1 MNPQRLAQFSAIV
14 QAGSISKAAQSLGCG
29 KSVLSRQLTK
39 LEAELGTRLI
49 QRSTRRLTLTEIGE
63 LVYAQAQHIDK
74 AMANIEQLT
83 EQYQS
88 EVHGCLRVT
97 CPRPLGQRYLVP
109 LLVEFTRR
117 HPRLEVAL
125 TVDDR
130 MVDLIGEHIDV
141 AIRVAHLEDSTLVAR
156 QLGHN
161 PRVMVAA
168 PLYLAQAGT
177 PQQPTDLLQHEC
189 LVYTSGARVFDSWTL
204 WRDGLSSVV
213 QVPRKIQIND
223 GLALVAAA
231 CAGGGVLAIDQ
242 LLVDAELASG
252 ALVPVLPAY
261 SLRPGQPI
269 YAVYPARPW
278 LALKT
283 ATFIAFLQ
291 DKLLSDGASSPADAG
306 VVRSKS

>member
-14 QAGSISKAAQSLGCG
+14 QAGSISKAAQTLGCG

-39 LEAELGTRLI
+39 LEAELGARLI

-63 LVYAQAQHIDK
+63 LVFAQAQHIDQ

-88 EVHGCLRVT
+88 EVKGCLRVT

-109 LLVEFTRR
+109 LLVEFTRL
-117 HPRLEVAL
+117 HPKVEVAL
-125 TVDDR
+125 SVDDR
-130 MVDLIGEHIDV
+130 MVDLIAEQVDV

-156 QLGHN
+156 KLGEN

-168 PLYLAQAGT
+168 PDYLARAGT
-177 PQQPTDLLQHEC
+177 PLTPQDLMLHEC
-189 LVYTSGARVFDSWTL
+189 LVYTSGARAFDHWSL
-204 WRDGLSSVV
+204 LRDGETTVV

-223 GLALVAAA
+223 GMALVAAA
-231 CAGGGVLAIDQ
+231 CAGGGILAIDR
-242 LLVDAELASG
+242 LLVDEELASG
-252 ALVPVLPAY
+252 ALMPVLPAY

-278 LALKT
+278 LAFKT
-283 ATFIAFLQ
+283 ATFISFLQ
-291 DKLLSDGASSPADAG
+291 GRLLA
-306 VVRSKS
+306 